1 MILASDMKKIENDLL
16 HPNKVLEKLIELED
30 SSQRNNLRLDGIIEN
45 TRETQDDYEEKVQE
59 VL

>member
-45 TRETQDDYEEKVQE
+45 TKET
-59 VL
+59 

>member
-16 HPNKVLEKLIELED
+16 DPNKMLEKLIELED

-45 TRETQDDYEEKVQE
+45 TKET
-59 VL
+59 

>member
-1 MILASDMKKIENDLL
+1 MILASVMKKIENDLL
-16 HPNKVLEKLIELED
+16 DPNKMLEKLIELED

-45 TRETQDDYEEKVQE
+45 TKETQDDYEEKVQE

>member
-16 HPNKVLEKLIELED
+16 DPNKVLEKLIELED

-45 TRETQDDYEEKVQE
+45 TKETQDDYEEKVQE